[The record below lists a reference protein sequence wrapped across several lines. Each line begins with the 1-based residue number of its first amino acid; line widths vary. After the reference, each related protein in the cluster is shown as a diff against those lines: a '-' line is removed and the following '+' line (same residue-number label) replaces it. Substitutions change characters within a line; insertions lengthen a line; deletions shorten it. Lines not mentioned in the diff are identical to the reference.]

1 MGCINHAGFWYINY
15 HKLTFQKPGPH
26 FYIYFWHNPCP
37 TGRFMAWGLP
47 HYKSSMAIR
56 NSRLVALSSGN
67 YVWLPKISSHHP
79 NIKHPKIAW
88 SSFFSLEIAYWFHG
102 FMVSFWGCFFFSTVM
117 GKGHAMS
124 CQTQKKQTQTG
135 SSLDRPWSKEP
146 VSSQLLLCTQ
156 FGLQ

>member
-1 MGCINHAGFWYINY
+1 
-15 HKLTFQKPGPH
+15 
-26 FYIYFWHNPCP
+26 
-37 TGRFMAWGLP
+37 MAWGLP

-67 YVWLPKISSHHP
+67 YVLLPKISSHHP

-102 FMVSFWGCFFFSTVM
+102 FMVSFWGCFFSSTVM

-124 CQTQKKQTQTG
+124 CQTQKKTNPNRIVTG
-135 SSLDRPWSKEP
+135 SSLEQGTGLFAAPSLHPIWSSVMGTCRQHQIPMDDSHSDSPAETNRKP
-146 VSSQLLLCTQ
+146 L
-156 FGLQ
+156 F